1 MEVGV
6 VICLFAQEDVL
17 MLDALDAVD
26 WELEVEL
33 RRAENGGRE
42 VESEVESE
50 VEEVPERGVLDPYL
64 REGVWEGEK
73 GSSEWKEALRER
85 KRLRK
90 VKRRELLREEVAR
103 VERGEVTAVEVF
115 EERMRKKVEG
125 KGIREVRAEKKWRK
139 KEAWLKKVRER
150 KTVNIAAKRVAAGKV
165 PPPGCAPGKIG
176 FGVNGVPTG
185 ARCLPAGKVKPAME
199 TLRAGHPPDGREA
212 AWEVSLLGRL
222 TEMEERLEAQE
233 VREKRR
239 VKEAYEQGRKD
250 GVAWQVKRG
259 EEVERA
265 QKVRRLTWE
274 LEEEKRKGLLERRS
288 LEGVGVKDRLAAC
301 GSRLPR
307 PAKMPAPKGTVIGA
321 ASQWRTYGERWEAA
335 KKRKAMERK
344 KAEGDKALKAVEG
357 GPGMDLMDDEW
368 VDEPRKQR
376 VEAGR
381 GARRPGPGRGGERGV
396 RRTGPGRGALRSTF
410 RATDVRLGEAG
421 VSVVVDR
428 A

>member
-1 MEVGV
+1 MEVEV
-6 VICLFAQEDVL
+6 VISLFAQEDVL

-42 VESEVESE
+42 VESEVE
-50 VEEVPERGVLDPYL
+50 EVPERGVLDPYL

-73 GSSEWKEALRER
+73 GSSEWKETLRER

-90 VKRRELLREEVAR
+90 VKRREVLREEVAR

-125 KGIREVRAEKKWRK
+125 KGIREAKAEKKWKK

-150 KTVNIAAKRVAAGKV
+150 KTVAIAAKRVAAGKV
-165 PPPGCAPGKIG
+165 PPPGCAPGRIG

-185 ARCLPAGKVKPAME
+185 ARCLPAGKVKPVME
-199 TLRAGHPPDGREA
+199 TL
-212 AWEVSLLGRL
+212 LGRV

-250 GVAWQVKRG
+250 GVAWQVRQG
-259 EEVERA
+259 EDVERA

-274 LEEEKRKGLLERRS
+274 LEEEKRKGLLKRRS
-288 LEGVGVKDRLAAC
+288 LEGVGVKDRLAAR

-307 PAKMPAPKGTVIGA
+307 PVKMPAPKGTVIGA
-321 ASQWRTYGERWEAA
+321 ASQWRNYGERWEAA
-335 KKRKAMERK
+335 KKRKDEA
-344 KAEGDKALKAVEG
+344 DKALKAMEEKKAEEDRRWNV
-357 GPGMDLMDDEW
+357 
-368 VDEPRKQR
+368 VEPREQR

-381 GARRPGPGRGGERGV
+381 GARRPGPGRGGERGA
-396 RRTGPGRGALRSTF
+396 RRTGPGRGALRPTF
-410 RATDVRLGEAG
+410 GATDVRLGEAG
-421 VSVVVDR
+421 VSAVVDR